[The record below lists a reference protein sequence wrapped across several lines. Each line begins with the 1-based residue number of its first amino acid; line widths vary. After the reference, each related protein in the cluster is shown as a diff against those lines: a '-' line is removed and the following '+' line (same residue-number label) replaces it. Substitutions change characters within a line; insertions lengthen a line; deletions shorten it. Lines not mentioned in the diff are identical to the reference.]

1 MKTYTR
7 TGDSGSTSLSGGK
20 RVPKCHERVEA
31 YGTIDEL
38 ISWTGLLR
46 DFPENAKR
54 KKTLIFIQDQ
64 LMRCAACLASEK
76 PKAESGICL
85 PEPGSIE
92 FIEKEIDEMEAGLK
106 PLKSLILPGGSQLI
120 SYCHITRCV
129 CRRAERR
136 VVKLNETEK
145 VHEII
150 ISFLNRLSDYF
161 FVLGRK
167 LCSEL
172 DIEEVRW
179 LV

>member
-92 FIEKEIDEMEAGLK
+92 FIEKEIDE
-106 PLKSLILPGGSQLI
+106 I
-120 SYCHITRCV
+120 
-129 CRRAERR
+129 R